1 VIAEQSVEAF
11 LANVASSRVA
21 PSAGA
26 SAAVT
31 GALAASLG
39 EMVCIHTPD
48 GEASPRLETAR
59 ADLATGRERLLAL
72 AAEDAT
78 AVETVQTAFEAES
91 DTDHGQAA
99 LRRATEVPVQI
110 AETARDVAEAATV
123 VTSDGTQ
130 NARTDAVVSAHLA
143 RAAVVSAA
151 TIVRENV
158 DLLTDE
164 SVVADARA
172 RIEAAETA
180 TDEAV
185 AAVAGGSG

>member
-1 VIAEQSVEAF
+1 VITEQSVEAF
-11 LANVASSRVA
+11 LANVASSQVA

-39 EMVCIHTPD
+39 EMVCLHTPSA
-48 GEASPRLETAR
+48 EVSPRLETAR
-59 ADLATGRERLLAL
+59 ADLAARRERLLAL

-91 DTDHGQAA
+91 DGDHGPAA

-110 AETARDVAEAATV
+110 AEAAGDVAEAATV
-123 VTSDGTQ
+123 VASDGTQ

-151 TIVRENV
+151 AIVRENV
-158 DLLTDE
+158 TLLTDE
-164 SVVADARA
+164 TVVKDARA

-180 TDEAV
+180 TDGAV
-185 AAVAGGSG
+185 AAVTGGSG